1 MSEFFAMGG
10 RGFFIWMSYGVTALF
25 MIVEVIAV
33 MRSKKSVL
41 KQLVRLARAEARGN
55 SYENRSST
63 RAAC

>member
-33 MRSKKSVL
+33 MHSKKSTL
-41 KQLVRLARAEARGN
+41 KQLARLARAEARGN
-55 SYENRSST
+55 SQ
-63 RAAC
+63 

>member
-33 MRSKKSVL
+33 MRSKKSML
-41 KQLVRLARAEARGN
+41 KQLARLARAEARGN
-55 SYENRSST
+55 
-63 RAAC
+63 AQ